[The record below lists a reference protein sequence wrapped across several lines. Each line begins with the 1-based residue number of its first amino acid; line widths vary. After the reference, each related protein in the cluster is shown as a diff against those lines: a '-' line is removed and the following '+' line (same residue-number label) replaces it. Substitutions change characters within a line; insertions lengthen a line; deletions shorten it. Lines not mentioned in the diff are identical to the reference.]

1 MQLIIEYLIVLFNGN
16 KFYLTF
22 KQIPNFIT
30 NILMDLLE
38 EDGVSLVLKI
48 ENNHNNLA
56 LSCKEKW

>member
-38 EDGVSLVLKI
+38 EDAVSLVLKI

-56 LSCKEKW
+56 